1 MNVLLTGS
9 TGFVGSALAL
19 KIRSMPSLRL
29 TVAVRAPQSNPQP
42 VQHHVVGDLSATT
55 DWSSAV
61 AGQEVVIHAA
71 ARAHVLAETTADPM
85 ATFRSVNV
93 DGTIKLAR
101 QAAAAG
107 VKRIVFIS
115 SIGVNGAETKEKPFT
130 ADDVAAPHSNYALSK
145 LAAEIGL
152 QALAR
157 ETGMDV
163 VIIRPP
169 LVYGLNAPG
178 NFGSLVRWVSRSL
191 PLPLG
196 AVTANRRSLVGLD
209 NLVDLILTCI
219 DHPYAANQTF
229 LVSDGDDLSTAD
241 LLLRIGKALNRP
253 ARLLPVPASVM
264 NAVLGALGKKSIAQS
279 LLGSLQI
286 DIGKTRALLGWTPP
300 LSVDDGLRRAVAQ
313 RP

>member
-19 KIRSMPSLRL
+19 TIRSMPSLRL
-29 TVAVRAPQSNPQP
+29 TVATRAPQNNPQP

-61 AGQEVVIHAA
+61 TGQEVVIHAA

-85 ATFRSVNV
+85 ATFRSMNV
-93 DGTIKLAR
+93 DGTISLAR

-107 VKRIVFIS
+107 VKRFIFIS
-115 SIGVNGAETKEKPFT
+115 SIGVNGAETKVKPFT
-130 ADDVAAPHSNYALSK
+130 ADDVGAPHSDHALSK
-145 LAAEIGL
+145 HEAEIGL

-157 ETGMDV
+157 ETDLEIV
-163 VIIRPP
+163 VIRPS
-169 LVYGLNAPG
+169 LVYGPNAPG
-178 NFGSLVRWVSRSL
+178 NFGMLVRWVTRGL

-196 AVTANRRSLVGLD
+196 AVTTNRRSLVGLE

-219 DHPYAANQTF
+219 DHPNAANQTF
-229 LVSDGDDLSTAD
+229 LVSDGDDLSTSD
-241 LLLRIGKALNRP
+241 LLRRIGKALNRP
-253 ARLLPVPASVM
+253 ARLLPIPASVM
-264 NAVLGALGKKSIAQS
+264 NAVLNALGKKSIAQN
-279 LLGSLQI
+279 LLGSLQV
-286 DIGKTRALLGWTPP
+286 DISKTRTLLGWTPP